1 MPAPVP
7 DGIVTVLNTP
17 FAESGGVDAESV
29 RANVAYALEA
39 GVAGFLVPAM
49 ASEVSR
55 LSEEERH
62 SLVMTVVDA
71 ARGRV
76 PVIGG
81 ASHPD
86 ALVRE
91 RIARSLIDAGCD
103 GVLVSIAYETDDTYA
118 SAVRRLADLGPPF
131 LMIQDWDA
139 TGHGLPIP
147 LIVRLYEEG
156 LFQSLKVEVVPA
168 GPKYSAVQQA
178 TGGGLH
184 LAGGWAVSQMIDA
197 LDRGVDAIMPT
208 ALHGTYVRIQRMH
221 ERGDRPG
228 AVALFERLLPVL
240 AFANQHLDISIHF
253 FKRLLFAQGVFRTPL
268 VRQPILPF
276 DEIHERQAGRLI
288 ELAMELEQEADDL
301 SKEALGRPRS
311 S

>member
-17 FAESGGVDAESV
+17 FDESGDIDEDAM
-29 RANVAYALEA
+29 RANVGYALDA

-49 ASEVSR
+49 ASEVSK
-55 LSEEERH
+55 LTEAERH
-62 SLVMTVVDA
+62 RLVATVLDA
-71 ARGRV
+71 VNGRAS
-76 PVIGG
+76 VIGG

-91 RIARSLIDAGCD
+91 RIARSLIDAGCN
-103 GVLVSIAYETDDTYA
+103 GVLVSIAHESDDGYA
-118 SAVRRLADLGPPF
+118 AALRRLADLDPPF
-131 LMIQDWDA
+131 LMVQDWDP
-139 TGHGLPIP
+139 TGDGLPIL

-156 LFQSLKVEVVPA
+156 LFQSLKVEVVPS
-168 GPKYSAVQQA
+168 GPKYSAVRQA

-208 ALHGTYVRIQRMH
+208 GMHRTYLRIHRLYQ
-221 ERGDRPG
+221 RGDRSG

-253 FKRLLFAQGVFRTPL
+253 FKRLLYAQGIFRTPL

-276 DEIHERQAGRLI
+276 DEVHEQHAARLI
-288 ELAMELEQEADDL
+288 ELAMELEQEVGKPARG
-301 SKEALGRPRS
+301 SVR
-311 S
+311 

>member
-1 MPAPVP
+1 MPAPLP
-7 DGIVTVLNTP
+7 AGIVTVLNTP
-17 FAESGGVDAESV
+17 FDESGDVDTDAM
-29 RANVAYALEA
+29 RANVAYALDA

-49 ASEVSR
+49 ASEVSK
-55 LSEEERH
+55 LTEAERH
-62 SLVMTVVDA
+62 RLVATVVDA
-71 ARGRV
+71 VDGRA

-86 ALVRE
+86 ELVRE
-91 RIARSLIDAGCD
+91 RIARSLIDVGCD
-103 GVLVSIAYETDDTYA
+103 GVLVSITHETDDGYV
-118 SAVRRLADLGPPF
+118 SAVHRLADLDPPF

-139 TGHGLPIP
+139 SGDGLPIP

-168 GPKYSAVQQA
+168 GPKYSAVRQA

-184 LAGGWAVSQMIDA
+184 LTGGWAVSQMIDA

-208 ALHGTYVRIQRMH
+208 AMHRVYVRIHRLYQ
-221 ERGDRPG
+221 RGDRSG

-253 FKRLLFAQGVFRTPL
+253 FKRLLYVQGIFRTPR

-276 DEIHERQAGRLI
+276 DAIHEQHAARLI
-288 ELAMELEQEADDL
+288 ELAMELEQEGVRTGR
-301 SKEALGRPRS
+301 EAGGEP
-311 S
+311 

>member
-1 MPAPVP
+1 MPAPLP

-17 FAESGGVDAESV
+17 FDESGAIDADAM
-29 RANVAYALEA
+29 RANVAYALDA

-49 ASEVSR
+49 ASEVSK
-55 LSEEERH
+55 LTEAERH
-62 SLVMTVVDA
+62 GLVVTVVDA
-71 ARGRV
+71 VDGRV

-86 ALVRE
+86 GLVRE

-103 GVLVSIAYETDDTYA
+103 GVLVSIVHETDDAYE
-118 SAVRRLADLGPPF
+118 SAIRRLADLDPPS

-139 TGHGLPIP
+139 TGDGLPLP

-168 GPKYSAVQQA
+168 GPKYSAVRQA

-208 ALHGTYVRIQRMH
+208 AMHRAYVRIHRLYQ
-221 ERGDRPG
+221 RGDRAG
-228 AVALFERLLPVL
+228 AMASFERLLPVL

-253 FKRLLFAQGVFRTPL
+253 FKRLLYAQGIFRTSL
-268 VRQPILPF
+268 VREPILPF
-276 DEIHERQAGRLI
+276 DEIHERHAGRLI
-288 ELAMELEQEADDL
+288 ELAMELEQDCRDSRVGPE
-301 SKEALGRPRS
+301 S
-311 S
+311 